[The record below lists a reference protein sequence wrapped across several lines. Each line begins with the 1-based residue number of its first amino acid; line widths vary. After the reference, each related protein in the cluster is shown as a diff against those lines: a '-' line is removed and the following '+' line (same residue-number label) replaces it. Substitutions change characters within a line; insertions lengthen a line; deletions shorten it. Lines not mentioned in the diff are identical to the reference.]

1 MTRPTVLTASR
12 VFALVG
18 LAVAIAG
25 VVGTALVRYV
35 SPAPFI
41 AVGFGFGGVAMV
53 GYLIAGL
60 TWASIGALL
69 VVRRPEN
76 AVGWLMVLIGVGY
89 ALSQLSVSLA
99 FTFAAEG
106 TADGERRAQIAAWV
120 TVLLNLVAVFQVAIG
135 FIFPSGRPQSPGWA
149 RLMRLFVAFAI
160 VFVVISLSQ
169 PGPLQIIPGL
179 HNPFG
184 FGPDLRGDRPIAPIF
199 IVSLGI
205 VFAGLAVSM
214 ISRYRSAGVIER
226 HQLKWFV
233 LALGASAIGLAII
246 AAETIVINR
255 PNDAIG
261 LNINVFAGAVVPVAI
276 GIAILRYRLYDIDRI
291 ISRTIAYAIV
301 SAILVL
307 VFGGAIVL
315 SSTALASF
323 AQGQTIA
330 VAAATLTA
338 FVAFQPLLRRV
349 RRNVDRRFD
358 RVRYD
363 AEQTVAGFSTRLRD
377 EVDISTVASDLR
389 STVQGAVN
397 PSSLGL
403 WIREAKP

>member
-1 MTRPTVLTASR
+1 MTLPTVLTASR

-18 LAVAIAG
+18 LAVTIAG
-25 VVGTALVRYV
+25 VLGTALVRYV

-69 VVRRPEN
+69 VVRRPDN

-89 ALSQLSVSLA
+89 ALSQLSVSLV

-106 TADGERRAQIAAWV
+106 TAEGERRAQIAAWV

-149 RLMRLFVAFAI
+149 QLMRLYVAFAI

-199 IVSLGI
+199 IVSLGL

-261 LNINVFAGAVVPVAI
+261 LNINVFAGAIVPVAI

-291 ISRTIAYAIV
+291 ISRTISYA
-301 SAILVL
+301 AITAMLAG
-307 VFGGAIVL
+307 VFGLVGVSLGVVL
-315 SSTALASF
+315 GSLAE
-323 AQGQTIA
+323 GETIA
-330 VAAATLTA
+330 VAGSTL
-338 FVAFQPLLRRV
+338 FVAALFGPLRRRAQLV
-349 RRNVDRRFD
+349 VDRRFD
-358 RVRYD
+358 RARYD
-363 AEQTVAGFSTRLRD
+363 ASRTVQSMTDRLRD
-377 EVDISTVASDLR
+377 DVDLARVEADVIGVVDRTFHPATAAMWLRRASR
-389 STVQGAVN
+389 
-397 PSSLGL
+397 
-403 WIREAKP
+403 